1 VITNIPTAK
10 DLNDVA
16 LRLHFSAWETL
27 LSIRPDFEA
36 VYPSDED
43 PTSAAWADEWTAYL
57 DKCQNELQSV
67 CTVIAQSNELALKAK
82 ICDVSPFLLLI
93 GNQQRFIRSSRNV
106 DFSDFRT
113 IDAIDLPGAVNTIC
127 DPPLS
132 DRFIQT
138 YDDIRTLRNKITHLG
153 QVKSPFDP
161 DEMIKLLVVQYIELW
176 KDRDWLHDRFLFA
189 SDTRL
194 AFFHDYKYTSG
205 LMEVM
210 QEWPT
215 VVAKLSSGQF
225 KTLFGQAKNKRRYLC
240 FECMYEAATRLADL
254 DVAECGTAY
263 LDGTGMQLH
272 CIMCLKDYKVKRGK
286 CRQPDCKGTVI
297 GDNADDYIGQCHT
310 CGEDAV
316 GANRAAG

>member
-1 VITNIPTAK
+1 VITNIPTAE

-16 LRLHFSAWETL
+16 LRLHFSAWKAL

-36 VYPSDED
+36 AYPSDED
-43 PTSAAWADEWTAYL
+43 PTSAGWADEWTAYL
-57 DKCQNELQSV
+57 DACQNELQSV

-93 GNQQRFIRSSRNV
+93 GNEQRFSRSSPRNV

-113 IDAIDLPGAVNTIC
+113 IDAVDLPGAVNTIC

-132 DRFIQT
+132 DKFIQN
-138 YDDIRTLRNKITHLG
+138 YNDIRSLRNKITHLG
-153 QVKSPFDP
+153 QVKAPFDP
-161 DEMIKLLVVQYIELW
+161 DEMIKLLVVQYTELW
-176 KDRDWLHDRFLFA
+176 KGRAWLHDRVLFA

-194 AFFHDYKYTSG
+194 AFFYDHKYMSEH
-205 LMEVM
+205 MEVM

-225 KTLFGQAKNKRRYLC
+225 KTLFGCAKNKRRYLC
-240 FECMYEAATRLADL
+240 FECMYEAKTKFADL
-254 DVAECGTAY
+254 DVSGCGTTF
-263 LDGTGMQLH
+263 LDETGTHLH

-286 CRQPDCKGTVI
+286 CRQHDCRGTVI

-310 CGEDAV
+310 CGEDAI
-316 GANRAAG
+316 